1 MFDTSKFNIYLIFCD
16 KIGNGDEIMRIL
28 VIEDEFN
35 LADVISCTLKK
46 ENYDVDIK
54 TDGYDGFY
62 SASTNVYD
70 LIILDVMLPNMNG
83 FEILKELRKK
93 EIDSKVIM
101 LTAKSS
107 LENKLDGLENGAN
120 DYITKPFHIEELVA
134 RVNIWLK
141 DSYAKKDKNLIYYN
155 DLILNTKTSKLTC
168 ITSNQTVE
176 LICKEFKLLE
186 YFINNKEQILTK
198 EQIYDKVWG
207 LENEIESNNLE
218 VYLSFLRK
226 KLKAID
232 SNSNIKSLRGI
243 GYRLEKKDE

>member
-1 MFDTSKFNIYLIFCD
+1 
-16 KIGNGDEIMRIL
+16 MRIL

-35 LADVISCTLKK
+35 LADVISSTLKK

-62 SASTNVYD
+62 SASTNAYD

-93 EIDSKVIM
+93 EIDSKIIM

-141 DSYAKKDKNLIYYN
+141 DSYIKKDKNLIYYN
-155 DLILNTKTSKLTC
+155 DLTLNTKTLKLTC
-168 ITSNQTVE
+168 ITSNQSVE

-226 KLKAID
+226 KLKAIG